1 MIIDA
6 TDTILGRLASNCAK
20 KALKGEK
27 IIIINSEKAI
37 VSGTKTD
44 ILLRYKFKRDV
55 GSTTKGPYYSRMSD
69 RIVRRT
75 IRGMLPRKTSRGKE
89 ALKNIEV
96 HIGRPE
102 DITGEPAKLEKV
114 GKTILQN
121 QKYTSIE
128 QISKWLGAR

>member
-55 GSTTKGPYYSRMSD
+55 GSITKGPYYSRMSD

-96 HIGRPE
+96 HIGRPK
-102 DITGEPAKLEKV
+102 DITGDPAKLEKA

-121 QKYTSIE
+121 QKYTTIE

>member
-55 GSTTKGPYYSRMSD
+55 GSITKGPYYSRMSD

-96 HIGRPE
+96 HIGRPK

-121 QKYTSIE
+121 QKYTTIE